1 MARQYIQKKIKYLM
15 ILLISCPLYSQE
27 NTIYVLYTKDDELF
41 STYKQELIATNDWAV
56 FWNER
61 IIYKGDNVIH
71 KKEDDVG
78 FSIVNTD
85 LDLFKTEI
93 FLDRSNT
100 IVIRNH
106 KDKEIYDVI
115 DELPKYNWQ
124 IHDGQTKTIGGYEC
138 TKATCF
144 FRGTPIVAYF
154 STEIPIQF
162 GPWKFKNLPGLI
174 MELSTLSPTY
184 NTTWR
189 VEQIIYPFKNREF
202 GRDINVPKK
211 RITLKEEI
219 EIEEKNFR
227 ESDEQSR
234 AMLPEGVTMEESKRV
249 RIDVE
254 KIYEWEK

>member
-1 MARQYIQKKIKYLM
+1 M

-61 IIYKGDNVIH
+61 IIYKRDNVIH

-115 DELPKYNWQ
+115 DELPEYNCKYTMDKQKLLVGMNVQ
-124 IHDGQTKTIGGYEC
+124 KLHAFLE
-138 TKATCF
+138 
-144 FRGTPIVAYF
+144 
-154 STEIPIQF
+154 
-162 GPWKFKNLPGLI
+162 
-174 MELSTLSPTY
+174 
-184 NTTWR
+184 
-189 VEQIIYPFKNREF
+189 
-202 GRDINVPKK
+202 GR
-211 RITLKEEI
+211 L
-219 EIEEKNFR
+219 
-227 ESDEQSR
+227 
-234 AMLPEGVTMEESKRV
+234 L
-249 RIDVE
+249 
-254 KIYEWEK
+254 